1 MDNELPNKTRPPR
14 FFKKLLHFFCAP
26 ELLEELEGDLE
37 EIFEDNL
44 EEKGSRYASFRYIR
58 EVIHLIRPS
67 VIKKF
72 AIPSL
77 RPSIML
83 NNYRKV
89 AFRNFYKN
97 KTYVSINVVSMSIGL
112 ACCIVAYL
120 NYQHNITFDEHHEQI
135 DSIYRINYSQ
145 EDGSRFRNYGLAPA
159 PISEFSKELV
169 YVDDVIRYSEGYGSI
184 VIDENYFNVSMSYV
198 TPNFLDIFTF
208 PLISGNKGV
217 LSDRNSVII
226 SNSLALKLFGELDV
240 LGKHLTHID
249 QGKELLL
256 TVQGV
261 FNKIPSNSSIQIDAL
276 TNIDNFPDHGITNEW
291 SKLGTTFLA
300 ISNSSHLGS
309 IQKEIQDFASRNT
322 PLIEGEQVPGYYLDP
337 LKGMAFRAEK
347 NDVIGPMDV
356 SFPLAM
362 TVVPVIVSALILL
375 IACMTFTNTSIASAS
390 GRLKE
395 IGIRKVMGG
404 QKNQVIFQFLAESI
418 FVCLVAIVIAIPISR
433 YLAKE
438 FNQLLPFLDIEL
450 VLSNNIEFYFFLF
463 GLLLATG
470 IISGGY
476 PALYLSRFQP
486 SKILKGSLKYK
497 SVGRLTKI
505 LLTSQFAFSML
516 TITASI
522 FFVLNAQYQNSL
534 DLGFDTEKTIVVHFR
549 NQSEAY
555 SPLLNAL
562 EKNPRI
568 QKLAGSVD
576 HVGRRHHTAKVK
588 HEGEEFDIVGLD
600 VGPNYLETVELELIR
615 GRDFDER
622 RTADFRNSIL
632 VNEKLVQTK
641 GWKDPIGKELIY
653 EDSLSYFVIG
663 VVQDFYFDAFNS
675 PIEPLWIRMKE
686 PNEYNYLIAQTS
698 ATMVPSVIEEIKL
711 TWQELFNE
719 DIRDIRPGAYARNEA
734 QLTNIIILKVMIFM
748 GSIAAIMSMIGFYS
762 LVSLNLFT
770 KMKEI
775 GVRKVL
781 GSSTLSVARVVNKDY
796 LLILIIG
803 ITSGS
808 IASYIIIPQLMN
820 LIWSTYTG
828 GNAWITFLSIVLML
842 LTCVLT
848 VSIRVFQAARKNPV
862 LLLKSE

>member
-1 MDNELPNKTRPPR
+1 MDNDLPNKIRPPR
-14 FFKKLLHFFCAP
+14 FLKKLLHFFCAP

-44 EEKGSRYASFRYIR
+44 EEKGSRYASFRYTR
-58 EVIHLIRPS
+58 EVLHLIRPS
-67 VIKKF
+67 VIRKF

-77 RPSIML
+77 RPSVML
-83 NNYRKV
+83 DNYRKV

-97 KTYVSINVVSMSIGL
+97 KTYVSINVLSMSIGL

-135 DSIYRINYSQ
+135 DSIYRINYTQ
-145 EDGSRFRNYGLAPA
+145 QDNSRFRNYGVAPA
-159 PISEFSKELV
+159 PISEFSKDLV
-169 YVDDVIRYSEGYGSI
+169 HVDNVSQYIEWHGNVVVDD
-184 VIDENYFNVSMSYV
+184 NYFDVSMGYV
-198 TPNFLDIFTF
+198 TSNFLDVFTF
-208 PLISGNKGV
+208 PLLSGYKNA
-217 LSDRNSVII
+217 LNTRSAVII
-226 SNSLALKLFGELDV
+226 SSNLAIRLFGNEDV
-240 LGKHLTHID
+240 IGESLTHIH
-249 QGKELLL
+249 QGKELIF
-256 TVQGV
+256 TIEGV
-261 FNKIPSNSSIQIDAL
+261 LNKIPSNSSIQIDAL
-276 TNIDNFPDHGITNEW
+276 TNIENFPDANVLGEW
-291 SKLGTTFLA
+291 QKYSTTFLS
-300 ISNSSHLGS
+300 ISNPSHITS
-309 IQKEIQDFASRNT
+309 IEKQIQNFALKNA
-322 PLIEGEQVPGYYLDP
+322 PVLDNQANENYYLDP
-337 LKGMAFRAEK
+337 LTGMASRAEE
-347 NDVIGPMDV
+347 NDVIGPLEV
-356 SFPLAM
+356 SFPWAM
-362 TVVPVIVSALILL
+362 ELVPVIISALILL

-404 QKNQVIFQFLAESI
+404 QKSQVIFQFLTESI
-418 FVCLVAIVIAIPISR
+418 FVCLMAIVIAIPISR

-450 VLSNNIEFYFFLF
+450 LLSNNIGFFLFLF
-463 GLLLATG
+463 GLLLTAG

-476 PALYLSRFQP
+476 PALYLSKFQP
-486 SKILKGSLKYK
+486 SIILKGNLKYK

-522 FFVLNAQYQNSL
+522 FFVLNAQYQNSI

-576 HVGRRHHTAKVK
+576 HVGRRYHTAKVK

-615 GRDFDER
+615 GRDFDEE
-622 RTADFRNSIL
+622 RTTDFRKSIL

-653 EDSLSYFVIG
+653 EDSLSYSVIG
-663 VVQDFYFDAFNS
+663 VVKDFYFDAFNS
-675 PIEPLWIRMKE
+675 PIQPLWIRMKE

-698 ATMVPSVIEEIKL
+698 AALVPSVMEEIKL
-711 TWQELFNE
+711 TWQDLFNE
-719 DIRDIRPGAYARNEA
+719 DIRDIKPGEYARNEA
-734 QLTNIIILKVMIFM
+734 QLTNGIILKIMIFM

-781 GSSTLSVARVVNKDY
+781 GGSTLSVARVVNKEY
-796 LLILIIG
+796 LIILLIG

-808 IASYIIIPQLMN
+808 IASYFIIPHLMN
-820 LIWSTYTG
+820 SIWATYATS
-828 GNAWITFLSIVLML
+828 NVWITFLSIVIML
-842 LTCVLT
+842 STCILT
-848 VSIRVFQAARKNPV
+848 VSIRVFRAARKNPI
-862 LLLKSE
+862 LLLKDE